1 VNLARTLQYAAER
14 HPGAEAVV
22 DGEQRLTYA
31 ALHERAARLAGGL
44 AGLGVGAGDRVAVLL
59 KNRVETVA
67 LYWAC
72 QWLGAWFVP
81 LNFRLGPDEVDYCI
95 EDAGAVAVAF
105 DAAGA
110 GAARAVAGDG
120 GPRLI
125 AVAGADG
132 GDARFEDLC
141 AAEPDRG
148 ALDRDDGEIALM
160 LYTSGTTGRPKGV
173 PRSHRA
179 DRAAGMTQVIHH
191 GLQFGDRTLGV
202 MPLYHTMGMHSMI
215 AMALVGGC
223 FVVLGDWSPADALA
237 LVGDERLTSLYLA
250 PTFYH
255 DLLGGEACDSTDL
268 SGVRSVGYAGSPMSP
283 ALAGRCAEAFSP
295 RVFFNHYGST
305 EIYTWA
311 IHRDQAAKPGCVGRS
326 AINARLRLVR
336 PESDAG
342 PDDGVG
348 AGEDG
353 QVICELAS
361 DEAFAG
367 YWQRPDADQAAIRD
381 GWYYPGD
388 TARLDDDGDL
398 WIVGRLDDMIISGGE
413 NIHPVEVEDAL
424 TGHPAVAEAAVIGE
438 SDERWGERVVAYVVL
453 AGEATQEDLD
463 EHCRRSAALA
473 SFKRPREYRFL
484 EELPKSSAGKVLR
497 RQLRKE
503 SSSP

>member
-14 HPGAEAVV
+14 RPAAEAVV
-22 DGEQRLTYA
+22 DAERRLTYA
-31 ALHERAARLAGGL
+31 ELHERAARLAGGL
-44 AGLGVGAGDRVAVLL
+44 AGLGVEPGDRVAVLL

-81 LNFRLGPDEVDYCI
+81 LNFRLGPDEVAYCVQ
-95 EDAGAVAVAF
+95 DAGAVAVAF
-105 DAAGA
+105 EAAGA
-110 GAARAVAGDG
+110 EAAEAVAGDG
-120 GPRLI
+120 APRAI
-125 AVAGADG
+125 AVADTDG
-132 GDARFEDLC
+132 GDVRFDDL
-141 AAEPDRG
+141 AASEPHTG
-148 ALDRDDGEIALM
+148 VLDRDDGEIGLM

-179 DRAAGMTQVIHH
+179 DRAAGLTQVVHH
-191 GLQFGDRTLGV
+191 GLDLGDRTLGV

-223 FVVLGDWSPADALA
+223 FVVLSDWSPAAALA
-237 LVGDERLTSLYLA
+237 LVADERLTSLYLA

-255 DLLGGEACDSTDL
+255 DLLRDESCGDTDL
-268 SGVRSVGYAGSPMSP
+268 SGVRSLGYAGAPMSP
-283 ALAGRCAEAFSP
+283 ALATRVAEAFSP
-295 RVFFNHYGST
+295 GVFFNHYGST

-311 IHRDQAAKPGCVGRS
+311 IHRDQAAKPGCVGRP

-336 PESDAG
+336 PQADAG
-342 PDDGVG
+342 PDDL
-348 AGEDG
+348 AEPGEDG

-367 YWQRPDADQAAIRD
+367 YWQRPDADEAAIRD

-388 TARLDDDGDL
+388 TARVDDDGDL
-398 WIVGRLDDMIISGGE
+398 WIVGRIDDMIISGGE

-424 TGHPAVAEAAVIGE
+424 ASHPAVVEAAVVGE
-438 SDERWGERVVAYVVL
+438 RDERWGEKVVAYVVL
-453 AGEATQEDLD
+453 AGDASEEDLD
-463 EHCRRSAALA
+463 KHCRGSAALA

-484 EELPKSSAGKVLR
+484 DELPKSSSGKILR
-497 RQLRKE
+497 RHLRKE
-503 SSSP
+503 S